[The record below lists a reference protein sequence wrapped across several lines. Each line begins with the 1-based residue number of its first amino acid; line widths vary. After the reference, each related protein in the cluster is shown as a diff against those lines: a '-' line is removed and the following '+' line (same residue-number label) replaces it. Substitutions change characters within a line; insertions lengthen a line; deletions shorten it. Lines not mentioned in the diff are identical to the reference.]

1 MRQHVSL
8 GSADAQRAIQVIGSE
23 LAKRDK
29 AAVIAVA
36 DDHGEVIGLLRLDGA
51 PVPSIVNAT
60 NKAFTAA
67 RERKTTFELGQ
78 KSRDPKAGF
87 DFAFY
92 GDPRYIGFG
101 GGVPVIFDGAVV
113 GAIAV
118 SGLSSEEDAE
128 LAAIGVAAVLEANR
142 RESGSTGS

>member
-1 MRQHVSL
+1 MKEHVSL
-8 GSADAQRAIQVIGSE
+8 GSSDAQLAIEVIRTE
-23 LAKRDK
+23 LEKRGK

-36 DDHGEVIGLLRLDGA
+36 DDHGELLGLLRLDGA
-51 PVPSIVNAT
+51 PQPSIVIAT

-67 RERKTTFELGQ
+67 RERKTTFELGRT
-78 KSRDPKAGF
+78 SRDSEAGF

-92 GDPRYIGFG
+92 GDPRYVGFG
-101 GGVPVIFDGAVV
+101 GGVPVILDGTVV

-128 LAAIGVAAVLEANR
+128 LAAIAAAAVLEAVGA
-142 RESGSTGS
+142 SGSTAS